1 MTQWCEQQVE
11 VPNPQGVHARP
22 AHLIAEV
29 ANRFASDV
37 GIRRGDDRPV
47 NAKSTIQLLTLLAEK
62 GSVLTVRA
70 GGADAEAA
78 VAAVVDLVARGFD
91 EM

>member
-1 MTQWCEQQVE
+1 MTQWRERQVE

-37 GIRRGDDRPV
+37 SIRRGAEKPV
-47 NAKSTIQLLTLLAEK
+47 NAKSTIQLLTLIAEK
-62 GSVLTVRA
+62 GSALTVRA
-70 GGADAEAA
+70 CGADAEAA
-78 VAAVVDLVARGFD
+78 VAAVADLVASGFD